1 MKDTDWEI
9 LCELY
14 KNPNM
19 TKVANLLY
27 ITQPSLTKRIQHM
40 EEEFQVT
47 IVNRTTKGLEF
58 TKEGAYLAEQAR
70 KYLDF
75 LGETRDTL
83 KEMKEHAAGEIV
95 IGASYTYSKYT
106 LSDILLSY
114 RLNHPNIRFSIVND
128 QSNILFRKM
137 FDDSIDVGFIRG
149 DYEGN
154 VNRTLVGVNNA
165 YLVTREPVDIEQL
178 PNMQFISYKTNDR
191 TKEKIE
197 AWWQQQFETE
207 LPAGMTVGY
216 VDVAW
221 QVVAK
226 GLGYTLCFLPDN
238 YPNEY
243 QLHLTPLI
251 NRDGTP
257 VTRNTWFLYSKDKR
271 MPEILEEFV
280 AYIEQNFNYRKK
292 KHERDRLEDSEC
304 SV

>member
-165 YLVTREPVDIEQL
+165 YLVTREPVEISEL

-207 LPAGMTVGY
+207 LPTGMTVGY